1 MIELTHINI
10 MTRQSTMRQLLN
22 WFFAAF
28 FIALF
33 STFSLVSYAHDSTQS
48 VHAPTELHTAALVNY
63 KAVIDSR
70 ALNHR
75 SYALDSIEKELPQAQ
90 GLESLW
96 FTRLYRALDLLQLS
110 YEQHLSVLYIQQQN
124 ITAHLRQLTLEIL
137 VTTVFLPNNK
147 SATHHSF

>member
-1 MIELTHINI
+1 
-10 MTRQSTMRQLLN
+10 MRQLLN

-33 STFSLVSYAHDSTQS
+33 STFSLVSHAHDSTQS
-48 VHAPTELHTAALVNY
+48 VHAPTELHTPALANN

-70 ALNHR
+70 ALNQT
-75 SYALDSIEKELPQAQ
+75 SLALDSIENELPQAK
-90 GLESLW
+90 GLQSLW

-110 YEQHLSVLYIQQQN
+110 YEQHLSILYIQQQK
-124 ITAHLRQLTLEIL
+124 ITAHLHQLTLVIL
-137 VTTVFLPNNK
+137 VTTAFLPTNK